1 MLAWSATFPE
11 PVPSTM
17 LHRLPPALK
26 RQIRLMGC
34 SAIARWRQYP
44 LDLSSRYLTGAL
56 ASAFQ
61 VKASCWQTSS
71 TPIPTR
77 GDEIT
82 CTNRLHNLHLAIK
95 AINNRFLKSGEA
107 FSLSQHLGEPSEAN
121 GYRSG
126 PVFKQGQVLSDA
138 GGGLCLIATNLY
150 QLFLHS
156 GCTILERH
164 NHSIDAYGEERF
176 YALGEDAAI
185 AYTTKDLV
193 IRNPF
198 KQPLLLRLTL
208 ENHSIHSELMGVGS
222 KPIQT
227 IVQSVVLERQ
237 PSSGSQK
244 HPGWSVSTSRL
255 TKKQTDRNWRQDY
268 LSFSDYDP
276 C

>member
-1 MLAWSATFPE
+1 
-11 PVPSTM
+11 M

-44 LDLSSRYLTGAL
+44 IDLSSRYLTSAL
-56 ASAFQ
+56 ACAFQ
-61 VKASCWQTSS
+61 AKASSWQTSS

-82 CTNRLHNLHLAIK
+82 CTNRRHNLNLAIT

-198 KQPLLLRLTL
+198 AQPLLLKLTL
-208 ENHSIHSELMGVGS
+208 RNHSIHSELIGVGS

-268 LSFSDYDP
+268 LSFSDYNP

>member
-1 MLAWSATFPE
+1 MING
-11 PVPSTM
+11 
-17 LHRLPPALK
+17 LPPALK

-61 VKASCWQTSS
+61 AKASCWQTIS

-198 KQPLLLRLTL
+198 AQPLLLKLTL
-208 ENHSIHSELMGVGS
+208 RNHSIHSELIGVGS

-268 LSFSDYDP
+268 LSFSDYNP